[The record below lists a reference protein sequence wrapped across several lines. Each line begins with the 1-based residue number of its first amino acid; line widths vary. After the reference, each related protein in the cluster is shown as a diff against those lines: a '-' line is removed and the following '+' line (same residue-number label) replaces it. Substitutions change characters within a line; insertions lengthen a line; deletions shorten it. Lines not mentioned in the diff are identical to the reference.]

1 MDTAE
6 IDRELDDVESR
17 IDRLRSL
24 YEQYF
29 LGIEKMEPSIPRR
42 DVERKMTILRKEQIR
57 NTAQRFKF
65 QMLVQRYN
73 TMQQHWARVTR
84 EIENGT
90 YRRDVARA
98 AARFGEKEALT
109 ILGKKKQKQYAVL
122 AEAQLAARAK
132 RRGASGT
139 DDELEL
145 SDSDLL
151 VDDDDDDDD
160 VPTGSSKRA
169 PIATDDPGSS
179 ERKAQLGGLRW
190 AGKNANDPA
199 SAVRSTEAQTG
210 VKRRLAE
217 LAAAMKVPV
226 PTSNDD
232 PATPAPRAPSPAAI
246 GSGVRP
252 EAPGFG
258 ALDLDFDES
267 AASQRSALLRKP
279 GVVAAPITSAAISGS
294 TSARPLPAAARPL
307 PPMRPPAPSDAGG
320 PRTPAPRSPQ
330 AAPPPRASGAEFGA
344 LDLPFDAP
352 PAVVPAPLAPPR
364 RPLPPPVVPAPRA
377 TAPAAPRPASPAAPP
392 RPAGPPPVSAATP
405 APAPAVAQFS
415 AAPPPPRPSA
425 PAARPS
431 APVAEGA
438 LPDQRLRQIYAKYVE
453 AKRSSNESTAGV
465 TYEKLAETLRAQETR
480 LKATHPAKSV
490 DYDVVIKDGKALLKP
505 VLR

>member
-6 IDRELDDVESR
+6 IDRELDDVEAK

-90 YRRDVARA
+90 YRRDVMRA

-122 AEAQLAARAK
+122 AEAQLAARNK
-132 RRGASGT
+132 RRGAAGN

-145 SDSDLL
+145 ADSDLL
-151 VDDDDDDDD
+151 VDDDDDD
-160 VPTGSSKRA
+160 VPTGAKHVAPTSSG
-169 PIATDDPGSS
+169 DPASS
-179 ERKAQLGGLRW
+179 ERKGQLSGLRW
-190 AGKNANDPA
+190 TTGKSPGDPA

-226 PTSNDD
+226 ATSNDD
-232 PATPAPRAPSPAAI
+232 PATPPPRALSPSAIAA
-246 GSGVRP
+246 GVRA
-252 EAPGFG
+252 EAPGFSS
-258 ALDLDFDES
+258 LDLDFDES

-279 GVVAAPITSAAISGS
+279 GVTSSPIASAASPVTTG
-294 TSARPLPAAARPL
+294 ARPQPPAP
-307 PPMRPPAPSDAGG
+307 RPPPPLRPATPSDAGG
-320 PRTPAPRSPQ
+320 PRTPAPFSPRTPAPLSPPTQ
-330 AAPPPRASGAEFGA
+330 RAAAPDFSA

-352 PAVVPAPLAPPR
+352 PRGL
-364 RPLPPPVVPAPRA
+364 PLPVTPPLRPR
-377 TAPAAPRPASPAAPP
+377 APAAPPPRAPVAPPAAASPPAPSSPAA
-392 RPAGPPPVSAATP
+392 RSPA
-405 APAPAVAQFS
+405 
-415 AAPPPPRPSA
+415 AAP
-425 PAARPS
+425 
-431 APVAEGA
+431 EGT

-453 AKRSSNESTAGV
+453 AKRSANESTAGV
-465 TYEKLAETLRAQETR
+465 TYEKLAETLRAQASR
-480 LKATHPAKSV
+480 LKATHPAKSI

-505 VLR
+505 ILR

>member
-151 VDDDDDDDD
+151 VDDDDDD
-160 VPTGSSKRA
+160 VPTGSSQRA

-179 ERKAQLGGLRW
+179 ERKGQLGGLRW
-190 AGKNANDPA
+190 TGKNANDPA

-217 LAAAMKVPV
+217 LAAAMKLPV

-252 EAPGFG
+252 EASGFG
-258 ALDLDFDES
+258 SLDLDFDES
-267 AASQRSALLRKP
+267 AASQRSVLLRKP
-279 GVVAAPITSAAISGS
+279 GIIAAPITSAAIPGS
-294 TSARPLPAAARPL
+294 ITARPLPAAARPL
-307 PPMRPPAPSDAGG
+307 PPVRPPAPSEAAG
-320 PRTPAPRSPQ
+320 PRTPAPFSPRTPAPPSPQ
-330 AAPPPRASGAEFGA
+330 APPRAAGPEFGA
-344 LDLPFDAP
+344 LDLPFEVP
-352 PAVVPAPLAPPR
+352 PALAPPR

-377 TAPAAPRPASPAAPP
+377 AAPAPPRPAASPAAPP
-392 RPAGPPPVSAATP
+392 RPAAPPPAAAA

-415 AAPPPPRPSA
+415 AAPPPRQAA
-425 PAARPS
+425 PPARPS
-431 APVAEGA
+431 VPTPAAEGA

-465 TYEKLAETLRAQETR
+465 TYEKLAETLRAQASR

>member
-90 YRRDVARA
+90 YRRDVMRA

-109 ILGKKKQKQYAVL
+109 ILGKKRQKQYSVL
-122 AEAQLAARAK
+122 AEAQAEAQALRK
-132 RRGASGT
+132 RRSGE

-151 VDDDDDDDD
+151 VEDDDGPQQSA
-160 VPTGSSKRA
+160 VARS
-169 PIATDDPGSS
+169 PIASGASGDPGSS
-179 ERKAQLGGLRW
+179 EHKGKLGGLRW
-190 AGKNANDPA
+190 SGKSASDPA

-217 LAAAMKVPV
+217 LAAAMKAPAASLDEDEDP
-226 PTSNDD
+226 PTL
-232 PATPAPRAPSPAAI
+232 PPRAMSTPIAA
-246 GSGVRP
+246 SGVRP
-252 EAPGFG
+252 ESPGFG
-258 ALDLDFDES
+258 SLDLDFDDS
-267 AASQRSALLRKP
+267 ATAPRGAPLRKP
-279 GVVAAPITSAAISGS
+279 GMTAVPTGGAAIPGS
-294 TSARPLPAAARPL
+294 TGVRPVAPSVMPGASAL
-307 PPMRPPAPSDAGG
+307 RPPTPPSDASG
-320 PRTPAPRSPQ
+320 PRTPAPFSPRTPVPFSPRTPAPVAPQAPTPSSPPAASPSFGALDLSFDAPPTAAPPRRSLPPP
-330 AAPPPRASGAEFGA
+330 AAPPPRASI
-344 LDLPFDAP
+344 P
-352 PAVVPAPLAPPR
+352 
-364 RPLPPPVVPAPRA
+364 PAPRPLSPPTSPLRA
-377 TAPAAPRPASPAAPP
+377 APAP
-392 RPAGPPPVSAATP
+392 SAATP
-405 APAPAVAQFS
+405 AP
-415 AAPPPPRPSA
+415 SA
-425 PAARPS
+425 PAARS
-431 APVAEGA
+431 TAAAADGS

-453 AKRSSNESTAGV
+453 AKRSANESTAGV
-465 TYEKLAETLRAQETR
+465 TYEKLAETLRAQASR
-480 LKATHPAKSV
+480 LKASHPAKSV
-490 DYDVVIKDGKALLKP
+490 DYDVVIKDGKTLLKP

>member
-109 ILGKKKQKQYAVL
+109 ILGKKKQKQYAAL

-132 RRGASGT
+132 RRGGGG
-139 DDELEL
+139 DEELEL
-145 SDSDLL
+145 ADSDLL
-151 VDDDDDDDD
+151 VDDDEDDDDD
-160 VPTGSSKRA
+160 VPTGSAKRA
-169 PIATDDPGSS
+169 PVSADDPGSS
-179 ERKAQLGGLRW
+179 ERKGQLGGLRW
-190 AGKNANDPA
+190 TGKNANDPA
-199 SAVRSTEAQTG
+199 SAVRSAEAQTG

-217 LAAAMKVPV
+217 LAAAMKIPV

-232 PATPAPRAPSPAAI
+232 PATPAPRVQSPPSI
-246 GSGVRP
+246 GSGARP
-252 EAPGFG
+252 EAAGFG
-258 ALDLDFDES
+258 ALDLDFDDS
-267 AASQRSALLRKP
+267 SASQRSALPRKP
-279 GVVAAPITSAAISGS
+279 VVTAAPISSAALPGTLSPR
-294 TSARPLPAAARPL
+294 AAPAAPRPL
-307 PPMRPPAPSDAGG
+307 PPVRPPAPSEAGG
-320 PRTPAPRSPQ
+320 PRTPAPFSPRTPAPHSPQ
-330 AAPPPRASGAEFGA
+330 ASAPPRASGPEFGA

-352 PAVVPAPLAPPR
+352 PPLAPPR
-364 RPLPPPVVPAPRA
+364 RALPPPIAPPPRA
-377 TAPAAPRPASPAAPP
+377 SAPAAPRPMLAPAVPPRASALPPAA
-392 RPAGPPPVSAATP
+392 
-405 APAPAVAQFS
+405 APAVAQFS
-415 AAPPPPRPSA
+415 SAPPPASRPSA

-431 APVAEGA
+431 APVPEGA
-438 LPDQRLRQIYAKYVE
+438 LPDQRMRQIYAKYVE
-453 AKRSSNESTAGV
+453 AKRSANESTAGV
-465 TYEKLAETLRAQETR
+465 TYEKLAETLRAQASR